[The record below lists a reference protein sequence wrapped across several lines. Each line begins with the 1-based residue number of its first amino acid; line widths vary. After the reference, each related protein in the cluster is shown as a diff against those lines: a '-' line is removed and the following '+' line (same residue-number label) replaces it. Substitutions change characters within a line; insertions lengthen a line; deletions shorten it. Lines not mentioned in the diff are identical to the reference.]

1 MKDGLLSRLT
11 RLSRNLLKVSTR
23 VSGQLVF
30 IDSDLPSSALNVVFG
45 VPDSPEDVETITRI
59 CQPRNLPA
67 TWWLPTD
74 VATPAAWWLAECGW
88 TIKDVLIGMALNM
101 GDGYDIPAPP
111 PTGLVIKPCDSFERV
126 RDMALVIGSLY
137 QGDRVREGALIR
149 NMIERRA
156 DVIVKPE
163 EGFRAWVAYFED
175 TPVSTVN
182 MHYSGYSADVSRL
195 ATQPNF
201 RHRGFAQALF
211 LHVLTEARALGCRLM
226 TLQASSKGVRIYT
239 KLGFVPVNQF
249 VLWSNLSL
257 L

>member
-1 MKDGLLSRLT
+1 MKDGLLARLT

-23 VSGQLVF
+23 TSGQLVF
-30 IDSDLPSSALNVVFG
+30 VDSDLPSSSLNIVFG
-45 VPDSPEDVETITRI
+45 VPDSIEEVGAITRL
-59 CQPRNLPA
+59 CLPRNLPA

-88 TIKDVLIGMALNM
+88 TIKDVLIGMALQM
-101 GDGYDIPAPP
+101 GDDYEITAPP

-126 RDMALVIGSLY
+126 RDMALIIGSLY

-149 NMIERRA
+149 NTIERQA

-163 EGFRAWVAYFED
+163 EGFRAWVAYFEG

-182 MHYSGYSADVSRL
+182 MYYSGDGADISRL
-195 ATQPNF
+195 ATRPEF
-201 RHRGFAQALF
+201 RHRNFAQALF
-211 LHVLTEARALGCRLM
+211 LHVLAEAQALGCRLA
-226 TLQASSKGVRIYT
+226 TLQAVSNGVRVYT
-239 KLGFVPVNQF
+239 TLGFTPVNQF
-249 VLWSNLSL
+249 VLWNNLSL